1 MEEYKSLKKQYEED
15 EDDEEKEEEEEDEE
29 HEDEDEDNIFGLGK
43 PQEKIECPQF
53 HGLGTMVNDH
63 DHAIQLNNFRGKA
76 HAHCNIQYKK
86 NQFLI
91 PIWAHNGMK
100 YDFHFIF
107 RTIGENIKEYKEE
120 ETIIIKNKK
129 RHKERKD
136 CFQT

>member
-1 MEEYKSLKKQYEED
+1 MKKQFED
-15 EDDEEKEEEEEDEE
+15 IEDIEEEEQNPEDEE
-29 HEDEDEDNIFGLGK
+29 QKPEDEDEEQQDVFGLVL
-43 PQEKIECPQF
+43 PRAKIECPQCY
-53 HGLGTMVNDH
+53 GLGTMVNDH
-63 DHAIQLNNFRGKA
+63 DHAIQFNNFRGIA
-76 HAHCNIQYKK
+76 HAHCNLQYKK
-86 NQFLI
+86 NNFLI

-129 RHKERKD
+129 ERKLRKV